1 MPHFGCT
8 DQDVFALVK
17 SYFYYFNTPCG
28 SQYAPCFI
36 YVHLLFFF
44 WLHCV
49 FAVLL
54 CFSCCRACS
63 LEPGL
68 SSCSAQS
75 SLLVVHRLSGSIV
88 CAILVPQPGIEPE
101 CPALEGGFLTTG
113 PPGKSH
119 FVYFY
124 SVACDSS
131 LRTQTY
137 ESDLAYISLLFYP
150 RLSS

>member
-1 MPHFGCT
+1 MPTETGRSLGWPGHK
-8 DQDVFALVK
+8 DFAEQLTQEQWMGKQNQVPQELK
-17 SYFYYFNTPCG
+17 G
-28 SQYAPCFI
+28 
-36 YVHLLFFF
+36 
-44 WLHCV
+44 
-49 FAVLL
+49 AV
-54 CFSCCRACS
+54 SPPRRTGS

-75 SLLVVHRLSGSIV
+75 SLLVVHRLSGSIA
-88 CAILVPQPGIEPE
+88 CGILVPQPGIEPE
-101 CPALEGGFLTTG
+101 SPALEGEFLTPG

-131 LRTQTY
+131 QTTQTY